1 MKAKKLRLLLLAL
14 CFCLFWL
21 PSTCFGSR
29 VLTEEQYQRLLSI
42 SQRQEEI
49 SETLNNELNLSE
61 EQLTKQQNELTA
73 CRNEL
78 AKVKESLEKS
88 KSQSE
93 ELKASLK
100 KAEDSQKKAEESLK
114 AYQKLMESKLATAK
128 RQRNFWSIVAAT
140 SAVIAIYGM
149 VN

>member
-1 MKAKKLRLLLLAL
+1 M
-14 CFCLFWL
+14 
-21 PSTCFGSR
+21 
-29 VLTEEQYQRLLSI
+29 TEEQYQKLLSI

-49 SETLNNELNLSE
+49 SDTLNNELNLSE

-93 ELKASLK
+93 ELKLSLK
-100 KAEDSQKKAEESLK
+100 KAEDSQKKAEQSLK
-114 AYQKLMESKLATAK
+114 DYQKLMTSKLATAK
-128 RQRNFWSIVAAT
+128 RQRNFWGLVAGC
-140 SAVIAIYGM
+140 AVAGLIIGA

>member
-1 MKAKKLRLLLLAL
+1 MKAKKSRLLSLVV
-14 CFCLFWL
+14 CFCLFLL
-21 PSTCFGSR
+21 PSMCFGSR
-29 VLTEEQYQRLLSI
+29 LMTEEQYQKLLSI

-61 EQLTKQQNELTA
+61 SQLTAQQKALEECRTELTKVQE
-73 CRNEL
+73 EL
-78 AKVKESLEKS
+78 KKS

-93 ELKASLK
+93 ELKLSLK
-100 KAEDSQKKAEESLK
+100 KAEDSQKKAEQSLK
-114 AYQKLMESKLATAK
+114 DYQKLMTSKLATAK

-140 SAVIAIYGM
+140 SAALAIYGM

>member
-1 MKAKKLRLLLLAL
+1 MKAKKLKLLSLAL
-14 CFCLFWL
+14 CFLLFLL
-21 PSTCFGSR
+21 PSMCSASR
-29 VLTEEQYQRLLSI
+29 LLTEEQYQKLLSI

-61 EQLTKQQNELTA
+61 SQLTEQQKALEECKKELTKVQD
-73 CRNEL
+73 EL
-78 AKVKESLEKS
+78 KKS

-93 ELKASLK
+93 ELKLSLK

>member
-1 MKAKKLRLLLLAL
+1 MKVRKLNYLSLVL

-29 VLTEEQYQRLLSI
+29 LLTEEQYQNLLSI

-93 ELKASLK
+93 ELKLSLK
-100 KAEDSQKKAEESLK
+100 KAEDSQKKAEQSLK
-114 AYQKLMESKLATAK
+114 DYQKLMTSKLATAK
-128 RQRNFWSIVAAT
+128 RQRNFWGLVAGC
-140 SAVIAIYGM
+140 AVAGLIIGA